1 MSKSIEEADKLKQDW
16 IQRAKSLGFNA
27 AATLMSTLYPV
38 DFEAYQISFE
48 LCNSEG
54 KTLDYFSFPIMPS
67 ELSIKEDI
75 PVKVENTFGGVN
87 SISSNVFVP
96 KDISL
101 NGNFGR
107 QFKILV
113 RNQFVIPFAH
123 KVIQERDYGVG
134 GQQRKELEV
143 SNMLKSGY
151 GCVKVLQSIIN
162 RSVEVDSDSG
172 ECNKLYFYN
181 MAYGESYL
189 VKPISFRGYQNISNN
204 GIWSYDLSLK
214 AVCPL
219 HLDATKTGRKWQN
232 AAGSFIQSGVNGL
245 TRGIKGMLNIM

>member
-1 MSKSIEEADKLKQDW
+1 MSKSIEEANKIKQDW
-16 IQRAKSLGFNA
+16 IQRAKALGFNA
-27 AATLMSTLYPV
+27 AANLMATLYPV

-48 LCNSEG
+48 LCDSKG

-67 ELSIKEDI
+67 ELSIKEDS

-87 SISSNVFVP
+87 SISSNIFVP

-101 NGNFGR
+101 GGNFGR
-107 QFKILV
+107 QFKIIV
-113 RNQFVIPFAH
+113 RNKFVVPFAH

-143 SNMLKSGY
+143 ENMLKTGY
-151 GCVKVLQSIIN
+151 GCLKVLQSIIN
-162 RSVEVDSDSG
+162 RALEVDSYG

-181 MAYGESYL
+181 MAFGESYV
-189 VKPISFRGYQNISNN
+189 VKPISFRSYQNISNN
-204 GIWSYDLSLK
+204 GIWSYDLNLK

-219 HLDATKTGRKWQN
+219 HLDITKNGKKWKN
-232 AAGSFIQSGVNGL
+232 SAMNFAQSGANGL
-245 TRGIKGMLNIM
+245 MRGLKGMLSIM

>member
-1 MSKSIEEADKLKQDW
+1 MSKSIEEVEKIRQDW
-16 IQRAKSLGFNA
+16 LQRSVTLGFNSA
-27 AATLMSTLYPV
+27 AILMSTLYPV
-38 DFEAYQISFE
+38 DFEAYQIAFE
-48 LCNSEG
+48 LCDSRG

-67 ELSIKEDI
+67 ELSIRENI
-75 PVKVENTFGGVN
+75 PVKIENTFGGVN
-87 SISSNVFVP
+87 SISSNIFVP

-107 QFKILV
+107 QFKILS
-113 RNQFVIPFAH
+113 RNKFVVPFVS

-134 GQQRKELEV
+134 GQQRNELEI

-151 GCVKVLQSIIN
+151 GCIKVLQSIIN
-162 RSVEVDSDSG
+162 RSVEIDSYGD
-172 ECNKLYFYN
+172 CNKLYFYN

-189 VKPISFRGYQNISNN
+189 VKPTSFRGFQNISSN

-219 HLDATKTGRKWQN
+219 HLDATKMGKKWKN
-232 AAGSFIQSGVNGL
+232 VAGSLVQSGVGSL
-245 TRGIKGMLNIM
+245 TRGIREMLNIM

>member
-1 MSKSIEEADKLKQDW
+1 MSKSIEEVDKIKQDW
-16 IQRAKSLGFNA
+16 IQRAKALGYNA
-27 AATLMSTLYPV
+27 AANLMSAIYPI

-48 LCNSEG
+48 LCDSKG
-54 KTLDYFSFPIMPS
+54 KTLDYFSFPVMPS
-67 ELSIKEDI
+67 ELSVKESI

-87 SISSNVFVP
+87 SISSNIFVP
-96 KDISL
+96 KDINLS
-101 NGNFGR
+101 GNFGR
-107 QFKILV
+107 QFKMLIRNKLV
-113 RNQFVIPFAH
+113 VPFAH
-123 KVIQERDYGVG
+123 KVTQERDYGVG

-162 RSVEVDSDSG
+162 RAVEVDKYG

-181 MAYGESYL
+181 MAYGESYV
-189 VKPISFRGYQNISNN
+189 VKPIDFRGYQNINNN

-214 AVCPL
+214 AVYPL
-219 HLDATKTGRKWQN
+219 HLDSAKNGKKWKN
-232 AAGSFIQSGVNGL
+232 VAGNLLQSGANGL

>member
-1 MSKSIEEADKLKQDW
+1 MSKNIEEIDKIKRDW
-16 IQRAKSLGFNA
+16 TQRATVLGFNTT
-27 AATLMSTLYPV
+27 ATLMSTLYPI

-48 LCNSEG
+48 LCDSKG

-87 SISSNVFVP
+87 SISSNVFVL

-113 RNQFVIPFAH
+113 RNKFVVPLAH
-123 KVIQERDYGVG
+123 TVTQERDYGVG
-134 GQQRKELEV
+134 GQQRKELEI
-143 SNMLKSGY
+143 SNSLKSGY
-151 GCVKVLQSIIN
+151 GCIKVLQSIIN
-162 RSVEVDSDSG
+162 RAVEVDSYG

-189 VKPISFRGYQNISNN
+189 VKPITFRGYQNINNN

-219 HLDATKTGRKWQN
+219 HLDASKVGKKWKN
-232 AAGSFIQSGVNGL
+232 VAGSVLQSGANSL
-245 TRGIKGMLNIM
+245 TRGIKGMLNLM